1 MIVDFILAALVGIAA
16 KNFTVFLALIVVAR
30 ILIRIQPD
38 LPLSSGLFK
47 PGLLA
52 IGTSAVVLARV
63 SWIVLTLA
71 LWAIGI
77 AALSSL
83 LGGDCDCDL

>member
-1 MIVDFILAALVGIAA
+1 MIVEFILAALVGIAT
-16 KNFTVFLALIVVAR
+16 KNFVVFVVLIVLAR
-30 ILIRIQPD
+30 VLIRIRPD

-52 IGTSAVVLARV
+52 IGISTVVLARV
-63 SWIVLTLA
+63 AWVLLTLA